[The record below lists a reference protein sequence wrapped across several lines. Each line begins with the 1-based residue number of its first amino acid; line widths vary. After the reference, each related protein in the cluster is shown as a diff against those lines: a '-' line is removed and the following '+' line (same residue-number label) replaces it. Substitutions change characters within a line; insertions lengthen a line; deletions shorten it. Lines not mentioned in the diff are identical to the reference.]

1 MVDTSFE
8 SLDNVVF
15 KKYYAKSTRP
25 HLLYFFKAFEAGW
38 WFSWGSLVV

>member
-15 KKYYAKSTRP
+15 KNYHARPTRP
-25 HLLYFFKAFEAGW
+25 HLLYLFKAFEAGW
-38 WFSWGSLVV
+38 GKS